1 MSNKFVSDG
10 CQGKVARLETAFRKP
25 KALPDITALSM
36 SRECQKRKG
45 KLKQEKLVRK
55 VVERKNVLRLIFVY
69 MHLTLRFKSYRADIL
84 LHPA

>member
-55 VVERKNVLRLIFVY
+55 AVERKHVLRLIFVY